1 MTFRPL
7 IAAALLL
14 LPAAG
19 CTPRR
24 IPGTE
29 IRDTQETRAILAVM
43 ESYRRALE
51 ARDAAAIQGL
61 VDRGFRDNAGTPDP
75 EDDLTYDS
83 LMKELPGRLAKLSDV
98 RLDFTIKRIEV
109 TGATA
114 QAVYFW
120 NARYRMPKLN
130 SKPQLDS
137 ELEVMEFN
145 RAGDGWKIVSG
156 I

>member
-19 CTPRR
+19 CAPRR

-137 ELEVMEFN
+137 ELEVMQFN

>member
-1 MTFRPL
+1 MTLRPL
-7 IAAALLL
+7 VACALLL
-14 LPAAG
+14 LPLACA
-19 CTPRR
+19 PKR

-29 IRDTQETRAILAVM
+29 IRDNAETRAILNVM

-51 ARDAAAIQGL
+51 ARDAGAIQGL
-61 VDRGFRDNAGTPDP
+61 VDKNFRDNAGTETP

-83 LMKELPGRLAKLSDV
+83 LMRELPGRLAKFEDV
-98 RLDFTIKRIEV
+98 KLDFTIKRIDV
-109 TGATA
+109 QGATA

-130 SKPQLDS
+130 NKPQLDS
-137 ELEVMEFN
+137 ELEVMVFSRTGE
-145 RAGDGWKIVSG
+145 GWKILSG

>member
-1 MTFRPL
+1 MTFRSL
-7 IAAALLL
+7 IPCALLL
-14 LPAAG
+14 LPAVA
-19 CTPRR
+19 CAPKR

-29 IRDTQETRAILAVM
+29 IRDTEETRSILRVM

-61 VDRGFRDNAGTPDP
+61 VDRDFRDNAGTPEPD
-75 EDDLTYDS
+75 DDLTYDS
-83 LMKELPGRLAKLSDV
+83 LMKELPARLAKLSDV

-109 TGATA
+109 RGATA

-130 SKPQLDS
+130 SKPLLDS